1 MSTKRPF
8 INDSNRRS
16 SVELSPVGYTLAT
29 CEAILSTSPPLFGN
43 QNEYIPQ
50 QREYVTLLRVLTRD
64 QGRSGRFYQ
73 AEPPRQGVRAL
84 NSFNPEG
91 IEPRSLLTGIADH
104 IEFCYVQV
112 ILRRSVA
119 RVAIL

>member
-1 MSTKRPF
+1 MVS
-8 INDSNRRS
+8 
-16 SVELSPVGYTLAT
+16 A
-29 CEAILSTSPPLFGN
+29 
-43 QNEYIPQ
+43 
-50 QREYVTLLRVLTRD
+50 D

-73 AEPPRQGVRAL
+73 AEPRGQGLRAD